1 MLRSTVLAVL
11 FLCFPISQAAAQR
24 NKPEVPDLT
33 QGEQPDDTHDWNLGP
48 TGARGWMWG
57 WRLETSDARQVLVT
71 QVAEGSPAD
80 GVLEVGDVILGVG
93 VRSFQGD
100 PRRELGNAITLAEGA
115 DAKGSLQ
122 LLRWRSGQQA
132 QVTIKLQ
139 VLGDYAESAPW
150 DCAKSQ
156 YILEQACAHIASN
169 MKGDIDGMV
178 NALALLATGREEYQ
192 DAVRELAHK
201 VARPDKSLTLEGRTS
216 GLFAWKWGYRCL
228 FLCEYYLATKDR
240 SVLPAITAYAETIAQ
255 GQSGVGT
262 WGHGMAW
269 PDLNDGRLHGSLGG
283 YGALNQSGLVCHLSL
298 VLAQKCGVRV
308 DEVDRAVKMANRF
321 AAFYAGKGAIPYGD
335 HRPGWDA
342 HDDNGKNSIA
352 ALIFDLQGLE
362 EEARFFAKMTVASYG
377 ERERGHTGNY
387 FSYLWGP
394 VGAWRGG
401 ASGTAAFLRE
411 QRWYYDL
418 ARAHDGRFPYQ
429 GGAGMSGGEHSYGS
443 WDCTGAFVL
452 ASTFPLEKLYITG
465 RGRTPALEFDGNE
478 VREAVAAGAGFESWN
493 LGQEHYAAMQAEE
506 LAALLASWSP
516 AVRSRAASALA
527 KQNNVSIATLIQML
541 ASESMQARYGACQA
555 LGALKGKAAPAIP
568 ALIEA
573 LAQDDVWLRIQAAFA
588 LAGVGD
594 AARGAVPE
602 LLRLA
607 VREDPRDP
615 RGFTQRYLA
624 FCLFYPGGAL
634 GMRGLLAKSVD
645 GVDRDL
651 LLPAIERLLLNDD
664 GRARAATGNVYK
676 LMSLEELQP
685 ILPAIVEAIRT
696 PSPSGVMFSSGIR
709 LAGLDFL
716 ADHQIREGLALCL
729 EVTEIDKW
737 GKQDRV
743 RRAMKTLAQYGGAAR
758 EVLPELRELRAA
770 LQSHRESK
778 NLVDLIELCAERI
791 QAIEEAKEAPSLR
804 SLRDLVG
811 DAGAHDQAR
820 VKVFILAGQSNM
832 VGAGAV
838 RAEQH
843 RNGGRGSLE
852 YLVKSPETQER
863 FGHLVDES
871 GAWVQRD
878 DVLISYFERQGP
890 LSVGYG
896 SGPGTIGPELGFGQ
910 VVGDHFDEPVL
921 LIKVAWGGK
930 SIGKDFRPPSAG
942 GEVGVSYIELFEQI
956 QTVLAS
962 AQERFPSLAGK
973 ELELCGLAWHQG
985 WNDRVNQAFNDA
997 YEGNLACFIRD
1008 ARKELGIA
1016 ELPFVIAETG
1026 MSGPGETHPRALA
1039 IMQAQAAVAARPEF
1053 KGSVTFVGTRNFFR
1067 PKEQSPSGQA
1077 YHWNSNAETYY
1088 LIGEG
1093 LGHSMLELIGSRAE
1107 AR

>member
-1 MLRSTVLAVL
+1 MLRSILLAAL
-11 FLCFPISQAAAQR
+11 FLCFPISQATAQR

-33 QGEQPDDTHDWNLGP
+33 QGEQPDDKHDWNLGP

-57 WRLETSDARQVLVT
+57 WRLETSEARQVLVT
-71 QVAEGSPAD
+71 KVAKGSPAD
-80 GVLEVGDVILGVG
+80 GVLQVGDVILGVG
-93 VRSFQGD
+93 ARSFQGD
-100 PRRELGNAITLAEGA
+100 PRRELGSAITLAECAAG
-115 DAKGSLQ
+115 KGSLR
-122 LLRWRSGQQA
+122 LLRWRAGRQS
-132 QVTIKLQ
+132 QVTLKLPM
-139 VLGDYAESAPW
+139 LGDYAASAPW

-156 YILEQACAHIASN
+156 RILELACAHIASN
-169 MKGDIDGMV
+169 PKDNIDGMV
-178 NALALLATGREEYQ
+178 NALALLATGREQYR

-269 PDLNDGRLHGSLGG
+269 PDLNDGKLHGSLGG
-283 YGALNQSGLVCHLSL
+283 YGALNQSGLVCHLAL
-298 VLAQKCGVRV
+298 VLTQKCGVRV
-308 DEVDRAVKMANRF
+308 DEVDRAVDKANRF
-321 AAFYAGKGAIPYGD
+321 VAFYSGKGAIPYGD
-335 HRPGWDA
+335 HRPGWDV

-401 ASGTAAFLRE
+401 AAGAAAFLRE

-418 ARAHDGRFPYQ
+418 ARAHDGSFPYQ
-429 GGAGMSGGEHSYGS
+429 GGAGMSGGEHSYRG

-452 ASTFPLEKLYITG
+452 ANTFPLEKLYITG
-465 RGRTPALEFDGNE
+465 RGRSAALEFDSND
-478 VREAVAAGAGFESWN
+478 VQQAMAAGAGFESWN
-493 LGQEHYAAMQAEE
+493 LGGEHYAAMEVGE
-506 LAALLASWSP
+506 LVELLTSWSP

-527 KQNNVSIATLIQML
+527 KKKGVPVKALTKML

-555 LGALKGKAAPAIP
+555 LGALKGKAAPAVP

-573 LAQDDVWLRIQAAFA
+573 LAEDDVWLRIQAAYA
-588 LAGVGD
+588 LAGVGK
-594 AARGAVPE
+594 AARRAVPE

-607 VREDPRDP
+607 VRDDPRDP

-645 GVDRDL
+645 GVDPDL

-664 GRARAATGNVYK
+664 GRARAAVGNVYK
-676 LMSLEELQP
+676 LMSLEQLQP

-716 ADHQIREGLALCL
+716 AQHQIREGMALCL
-729 EVTEIDKW
+729 EVTEIHKW

-743 RRAMKTLAQYGGAAR
+743 KRAMKTLARYGGAAR
-758 EVLPELRELRAA
+758 EVLPELRELKAG
-770 LQSHRESK
+770 LQGHRESK
-778 NLVDLIELCAERI
+778 NLNDLTKLCTERI
-791 QAIEEAKEAPSLR
+791 QAIEKATSTPSLR
-804 SLRDLVG
+804 SLGDLIG
-811 DAGAHDQAR
+811 DAGADDPAT

-832 VGAGAV
+832 VGAGFV
-838 RAEQH
+838 RAEQR

-852 YLVKSPETQER
+852 YLVKSADTQER
-863 FGHLVDES
+863 FSHLVDKS
-871 GAWVQRD
+871 GAWVKRD
-878 DVLISYFERQGP
+878 DVWISYFEREGP

-896 SGPGTIGPELGFGQ
+896 SKSDRMGPELGFGQ

-930 SIGKDFRPPSAG
+930 SLGKDFLPPSAG
-942 GEVGVSYIELFEQI
+942 GEVGASYIELFEQVKM
-956 QTVLAS
+956 VLAS
-962 AQERFPSLAGK
+962 VEERFPNLAGK

-985 WNDRVNQAFNDA
+985 WNDRIDQAFNDA
-997 YEGNLACFIRD
+997 YEHNLSCFIRD

-1026 MSGPGETHPRALA
+1026 MNGPNEKHPRALSL
-1039 IMQAQAAVAARPEF
+1039 MRAQAAVAARSEF
-1053 KGSVTFVGTRNFFR
+1053 EGSVAFVGTRDFFR
-1067 PKEQSPSGQA
+1067 PKEESPSGQG

-1093 LGHSMLELIGSRAE
+1093 LGRSMLELIKSRDE
-1107 AR
+1107 GR